1 MGVMFLVI
9 AVMGA
14 AILVWNAIQ
23 ALRRNLYYRG
33 KVYRAAIG
41 QLQLV
46 DEILGDAL
54 REEKTIGHE
63 GAQRLIDGTAASL
76 AALADGPFPCF
87 VRSSS
92 TTLPI

>member
-1 MGVMFLVI
+1 MGVVFLFV

-54 REEKTIGHE
+54 REEKTIGRE
-63 GAQRLIDGTAASL
+63 GAQRLIVG
-76 AALADGPFPCF
+76 
-87 VRSSS
+87 V
-92 TTLPI
+92 